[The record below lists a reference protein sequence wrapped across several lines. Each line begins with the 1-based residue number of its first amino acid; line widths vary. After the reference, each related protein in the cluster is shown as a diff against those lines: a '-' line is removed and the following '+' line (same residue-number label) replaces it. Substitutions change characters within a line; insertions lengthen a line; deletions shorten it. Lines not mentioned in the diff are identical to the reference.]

1 MPILDPEKV
10 VKEAERIAKEVKKK
24 ILQKAKEAAGV
35 MSTSPIKILI
45 I

>member
-10 VKEAERIAKEVKKK
+10 VKEAERIAKEGKKK
-24 ILQKAKEAAGV
+24 ILQKAKEAGV